1 MKRFLALI
9 LALTMALALAACG
22 GGNDEPSG
30 GETPAGGA
38 ETPARR
44 RDPFRGDPR
53 RRDPCRRGDRQHR
66 AEHLHVAAVH
76 LRPGGL
82 RF

>member
-22 GGNDEPSG
+22 GGNEPAAETPS
-30 GETPAGGA
+30 GETPAA
-38 ETPARR
+38 ET
-44 RDPFRGDPR
+44 
-53 RRDPCRRGDRQHR
+53 PCRRGDRQHR

-82 RF
+82 RL